1 MAVPPERGIHVT
13 PPRGIYPPVA
23 RLLLAA
29 LLFGSTLALGPARA
43 RADESKGRVLGV
55 RTMADIRWEGVVRQ
69 KLEVGCGAASLA
81 TIMTHYFG
89 YPATEAEMADAMMA
103 EATRDGQADLVRQ
116 IGFSMSHIRRVA
128 EKGGLVARGFRV
140 PIEHIDR
147 IKIPVIARVSIRG
160 YDHFLVFKAA
170 QNGRVFVADPAFG
183 NGSYRLASFEKIWS
197 GLMIGFVRRGQV
209 PGDHGLEVEPA
220 DDLGAI
226 WEIATQRSIGA
237 LVDPGRAARSLAFSA
252 SLAPPGLVDVLRGS
266 ESVFPKLMLTATEF

>member
-1 MAVPPERGIHVT
+1 MT
-13 PPRGIYPPVA
+13 PPRGIPPVA

-29 LLFGSTLALGPARA
+29 LLVGCALAPGARSA

-55 RTMADIRWEGVVRQ
+55 RTMSDFRWDGVVRQ
-69 KLEVGCGAASLA
+69 KLETGCGAAALA
-81 TIMTHYFG
+81 TVMTHYFG

-103 EATRDGQADLVRQ
+103 EATRDGQADLVRR

-197 GLMIGFVRRGQV
+197 GVMIGFVRRGQV
-209 PGDHGLEVEPA
+209 PGNHGLEVEPS
-220 DDLGAI
+220 DDLGPI

-237 LVDPGRAARSLAFSA
+237 LVDSGRAARSAAFSA
-252 SLAPPGLVDVLRGS
+252 SMVPPGLTDVIRGT
-266 ESVFPKLMLTATEF
+266 ESVFPRLMLTATEF

>member
-1 MAVPPERGIHVT
+1 VT
-13 PPRGIYPPVA
+13 PPRGIAPVA

-29 LLFGSTLALGPARA
+29 LLLGSAPGA
-43 RADESKGRVLGV
+43 RADESNGRVLGV
-55 RTMADIRWEGVVRQ
+55 RTMADFRWEGVVRQ

-103 EATRDGQADLVRQ
+103 EATHDGQADLVRQ

-197 GLMIGFVRRGQV
+197 GVMIGFVRRGQV
-209 PGDHGLEVEPA
+209 PGDHGLEVEA
-220 DDLGAI
+220 SDDLGAI

-237 LVDPGRAARSLAFSA
+237 LVDSGRAARSIALSA
-252 SLAPPGLVDVLRGS
+252 SLAPPGLVEVLRGT
-266 ESVFPKLMLTATEF
+266 ESVFPRLMLTATEF